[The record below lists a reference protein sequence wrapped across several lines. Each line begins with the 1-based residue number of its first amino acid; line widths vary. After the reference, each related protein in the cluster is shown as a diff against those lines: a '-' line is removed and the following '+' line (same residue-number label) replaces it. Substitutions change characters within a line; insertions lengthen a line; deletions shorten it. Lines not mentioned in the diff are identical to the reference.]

1 VSSKHLGESVHDLLD
16 GRLRG
21 DKAYLAMAHLG
32 ECEECSSR
40 FHELRAARDAL
51 TSSQAGI
58 DMRFA
63 QRLLDRERIAEIA
76 AGDPT
81 LNSKPRRLVRRA
93 PVIAAATLVVI
104 AVVLVGVAWQVG
116 APGEVTLA
124 FAAPRDSGALP
135 VAYANTQQ
143 MRSGDILQ
151 SWILPGSSASGITPV
166 EATVVQ
172 RADGGLVLLATI
184 LAGQDGSQVT
194 VMQEHGYLSESA
206 TARMP
211 RAEVKRAEV
220 YVVENEGHSPMVV
233 WQTGDVVVALSCECS
248 LTTLESVAE
257 EFPSASDPGFADRV
271 VQGFSTLASAVQH

>member
-1 VSSKHLGESVHDLLD
+1 MSSKHLGESVHDLLD

-21 DKAYLAMAHLG
+21 DKAYAAMAHLG
-32 ECEECSSR
+32 ECEECASR
-40 FHELRAARDAL
+40 FHELKEGRDAL
-51 TSSQAGI
+51 TSSEAGI

-63 QRLLDRERIAEIA
+63 QKLLDRERIAEIA
-76 AGDPT
+76 AGEAS
-81 LNSKPRRLVRRA
+81 LGHKPRRPVRRA

-124 FAAPRDSGALP
+124 FAAPRASGAAP

-143 MRSGDILQ
+143 MRSGDMLQ
-151 SWILPGSSASGITPV
+151 SWIHPDFSTSGVIPV

-172 RADGGLVLLATI
+172 RTDGGMVLVATI
-184 LAGQDGSQVT
+184 LAGPYGKQVT
-194 VMQEHGYLSESA
+194 VVQQHGYLSQNA
-206 TARMP
+206 TAQMP
-211 RAEVKRAEV
+211 RADVKNAEV
-220 YVVENEGHSPMVV
+220 YVVENEGYSPMVV
-233 WQTGDVVVALSCECS
+233 WQTGDVVVAMSCECS

-271 VQGFSTLASAVQH
+271 AHGFSTLASAVHP

>member
-1 VSSKHLGESVHDLLD
+1 VSSKHLGESIHDLLD

-32 ECEECSSR
+32 ACEECTSR
-40 FHELRAARDAL
+40 FHELRTARDAL

-76 AGDPT
+76 AGEPS
-81 LNSKPRRLVRRA
+81 LKRKSRRPVRRA

-151 SWILPGSSASGITPV
+151 SWIHPDFSASGITPV

-172 RADGGLVLLATI
+172 RADGGLMLLATI
-184 LAGQDGSQVT
+184 LAGSDGSQVT
-194 VMQEHGYLSESA
+194 VMQEHGYLSQSA

-220 YVVENEGHSPMVV
+220 YVVENEGHSQMVV

>member
-21 DKAYLAMAHLG
+21 DKAYAAMAHLG
-32 ECEECSSR
+32 ECEQCASR
-40 FHELRAARDAL
+40 FHELKEARDAL
-51 TSSQAGI
+51 TSSEAGI

-63 QRLLDRERIAEIA
+63 QRLLDRDRIAEIA
-76 AGDPT
+76 AGDT
-81 LNSKPRRLVRRA
+81 SFTYKARRPVRRA

-116 APGEVTLA
+116 APSEVTLA
-124 FAAPRDSGALP
+124 FAAPRQSGASP

-143 MRSGDILQ
+143 MRSGDMLQ
-151 SWILPGSSASGITPV
+151 SWIHPDFSSSDVTPV

-184 LAGQDGSQVT
+184 LAGPEASQVT

-206 TARMP
+206 TAQMP
-211 RAEVKRAEV
+211 RADVKGAEV
-220 YVVENEGHSPMVV
+220 YVVENEGYSPMVV

-257 EFPSASDPGFADRV
+257 EFPSASDPGFADRI
-271 VQGFSTLASAVQH
+271 VQGFSTLAGAVHH